1 MDNKD
6 IEKLKGIC
14 GKVAESCMGMR
25 VRRAARVVANH
36 FDKHLKPTGL
46 KGTQFTLLNTI
57 FMNPAATIG
66 QLSDILGLDRT
77 TLNRNLKPLEGKGL
91 IRSGSGKDPRT
102 RTLQMTKEGTKLLQ
116 SALPLWLEAQTGVME
131 IVDNRIKRLM
141 DDLGELEKLGN
152 LSQPGQAGIEN

>member
-1 MDNKD
+1 MTKQDT
-6 IEKLKGIC
+6 EKLKGIC

-36 FDKHLKPTGL
+36 YDKHLKPTGL

-57 FMNPAATIG
+57 FMNPAASIG
-66 QLSDILGLDRT
+66 QLAEVLGLDRT

-102 RTLQMTKEGTKLLQ
+102 RTLKLTNEGTKILQ
-116 SALPLWLEAQTGVME
+116 RALPYWLEAQSGVLE
-131 IVDNRIKRLM
+131 TLDHRIKRLM
-141 DDLGELEKLGN
+141 DDLSEIEKLGA
-152 LSQPGQAGIEN
+152 LP

>member
-1 MDNKD
+1 MG
-6 IEKLKGIC
+6 KLKGIC
-14 GKVAESCMGMR
+14 GKVADSCMGTR
-25 VRRAARVVANH
+25 VRKAARVVANH
-36 FDKHLKPTGL
+36 YDKHLKPAGL

-66 QLSDILGLDRT
+66 QLADILGLDRT

-102 RTLQMTKEGTKLLQ
+102 RILQLTKEGTKLLQ

>member
-1 MDNKD
+1 MNKQD
-6 IEKLKGIC
+6 LEKLKGIC
-14 GKVAESCMGMR
+14 GKVADSCIGTR
-25 VRRAARVVANH
+25 VRKAARVVANH
-36 FDKHLKPTGL
+36 YDKHLKPAGL

-66 QLSDILGLDRT
+66 QLADILGLDRT

-102 RTLQMTKEGTKLLQ
+102 RTLQLTKEGTKLLQ

-141 DDLGELEKLGN
+141 DDLGELEKLGT
-152 LSQPGQAGIEN
+152 LS